1 MYGRSPK
8 ISWIV
13 SRWIET
19 VLHMQVKIYE
29 WSPKNVIVLKWS
41 LEGEEDDIKQVVPVD
56 MHYIYKRSPFFKR
69 LLPLKV

>member
-1 MYGRSPK
+1 
-8 ISWIV
+8 
-13 SRWIET
+13 
-19 VLHMQVKIYE
+19 MQVKIYE